1 MVGFARP
8 AAHRVAGT
16 YMKLLVKSAKWIKPF
31 SKYPNEEEY
40 LLNFNTKFRVM
51 RAAVLQSIRHSMTRG
66 DSPPRMTHFLLQV
79 KSVRSHENEAI
90 FQEFA
95 ESQLQPNQPL
105 PNQPLPN
112 HDSILLEEEL

>member
-1 MVGFARP
+1 
-8 AAHRVAGT
+8 
-16 YMKLLVKSAKWIKPF
+16 MKLLVKSAKWIKPF

-95 ESQLQPNQPL
+95 ESQLLPNQPLPNQPL

-112 HDSILLEEEL
+112 HDSLLLEEEL